1 MYSMYVVLC
10 ISLSLSPSLFLGN
23 SDTSDRDNQNICM
36 QQVLR
41 EKPCQMEIRI
51 NDVAHTVLLLAF
63 KETAIREEW
72 VNAAKAVVWRPVLC
86 AQSET

>member
-1 MYSMYVVLC
+1 
-10 ISLSLSPSLFLGN
+10 
-23 SDTSDRDNQNICM
+23 M